1 MTDEQTQR
9 ACGYK
14 VIPLWVI
21 DSHTCTC
28 RNCWRAMKGS
38 EDVYC
43 AEHNGMPVSLLG
55 VCRDWKAR
63 EEQANEVKL

>member
-1 MTDEQTQR
+1 MTDEQTKQ

-14 VIPLWVI
+14 VIDVWGVG
-21 DSHTCTC
+21 SHVCANC
-28 RNCWRAMKGS
+28 RRAMKGN

-43 AEHNGMPVSLLG
+43 AEHNGMPVSYFG

-63 EEQANEVKL
+63 EEQANEVKR